1 MRLFNFHVKIV
12 SRIEA
17 KCRLGVRF
25 MFDIFHTIFKF
36 KEKESPDKLGYYPE
50 RVHINA
56 MPERRYLWT
65 SRVLV
70 ILASLSICINM
81 MLAST
86 IYVLLPQRRATPQL
100 FYINKYFSQMEQVQP
115 AEVNMPVG
123 DLIAEQHIND
133 YIMLRYLI
141 SSDYDELLSRWGEG
155 STIYWYS
162 ASNVY
167 GDFAKN
173 DAEYN
178 IMQFREKGL
187 RRDVEIDWTRPL
199 AQGLWMVQFRTLDYL
214 PENDKPIENTWRA
227 TLRIGFTNIP
237 FRNKEDAIAN
247 PFGFLVTSF
256 SLAYHGSPNKIQ
268 NYLQT
273 VKRATQSNF
282 K

>member
-1 MRLFNFHVKIV
+1 
-12 SRIEA
+12 
-17 KCRLGVRF
+17 
-25 MFDIFHTIFKF
+25 MFDVFHTVFKF
-36 KEKESPDKLGYYPE
+36 KDKESPDKLGYYPE

-86 IYVLLPQRRATPQL
+86 IYVLLPQLRVSPQL
-100 FYINKYFSQMEQVQP
+100 FYINKYFSQLEQVQP

-123 DLIAEQHIND
+123 DLIAEQHINE
-133 YIMLRYLI
+133 YIMLRYLV
-141 SSDYDELLSRWGEG
+141 SSDYDELLSRWGKG

-162 ASNVY
+162 TPNVY
-167 GDFAKN
+167 SEFSKN
-173 DAEYN
+173 DAAYN
-178 IMQFREKGL
+178 MMQFREKGL

-199 AQGLWMVQFRTLDYL
+199 AQGLWLVRFRTLDYL
-214 PENDKPIENTWRA
+214 PDMDKPIINVWRA
-227 TLRIGFTNIP
+227 TMRIGFTTIP

-256 SLAYHGSPNKIQ
+256 SLAYHGSTQ
-268 NYLQT
+268 QAQDYLQT
-273 VKRATQSNF
+273 IKRATRERLQ
-282 K
+282 

>member
-1 MRLFNFHVKIV
+1 
-12 SRIEA
+12 
-17 KCRLGVRF
+17 
-25 MFDIFHTIFKF
+25 MFDVFHTVFKF
-36 KEKESPDKLGYYPE
+36 KDKESPDKLGYYPE

-86 IYVLLPQRRATPQL
+86 IYVLLPQLRVSPQL
-100 FYINKYFSQMEQVQP
+100 FYINKYFSQLEQVQP

-123 DLIAEQHIND
+123 DLIAEQHINE
-133 YIMLRYLI
+133 YIMLRYLV
-141 SSDYDELLSRWGEG
+141 SSDYDELLSRWGKG

-162 ASNVY
+162 TPNVY
-167 GDFAKN
+167 NEFSKN
-173 DAEYN
+173 DAAYN
-178 IMQFREKGL
+178 MMQFREKGL

-199 AQGLWMVQFRTLDYL
+199 AQGLWLVQFRTLDYL
-214 PENDKPIENTWRA
+214 PDMDKPIINVWRA
-227 TLRIGFTNIP
+227 TMRIGFTTIP

-256 SLAYHGSPNKIQ
+256 SLAYHGSTQ
-268 NYLQT
+268 QAQDYLQT
-273 VKRATQSNF
+273 IKRATRERLQ
-282 K
+282 